1 MCECHMDKWSYGLL
15 KRTDTLSGVFLTVEM
30 SIGQSLWSLIVRF
43 DMIGNRNEA
52 IETRTSAI
60 Q

>member
-1 MCECHMDKWSYGLL
+1 MDKWSYGLL